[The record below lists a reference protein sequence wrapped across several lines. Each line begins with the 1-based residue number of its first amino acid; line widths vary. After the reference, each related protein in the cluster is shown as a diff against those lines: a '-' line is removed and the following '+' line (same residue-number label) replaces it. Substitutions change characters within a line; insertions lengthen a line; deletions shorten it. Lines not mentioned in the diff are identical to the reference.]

1 MIIKKTF
8 RSLRRLMEKEHQKA
22 VILEIFLNVSLH
34 KFASEIIRTHSSNP
48 RDIREV
54 ALEKLEL
61 SNCKKILDV
70 GCGFGFFTEALRGRI
85 HPEALVTGLDMIQGY
100 EPFFSRKLQAIRLQ
114 GTFPVLRS
122 RSDQRIPSG
131 GLRPDP
137 VQLCPVFFPQHHSGA
152 VANSGCIRP
161 FRCYHARQQ

>member
-100 EPFFSRKLQAIRLQ
+100 EPFFSKIAGDQASRDFSCPQ
-114 GTFPVLRS
+114 VSLRS
-122 RSDQRIPSG
+122 ENSKRGPST
-131 GLRPDP
+131 
-137 VQLCPVFFPQHHSGA
+137 
-152 VANSGCIRP
+152 
-161 FRCYHARQQ
+161 